1 MTRLAAISL
10 GLVLVGWSAPT
21 RGADPAKD
29 IVGTWE
35 GRSGAGGFTE
45 VWTIE
50 HDKGAWT
57 VRGVFKKGDDE
68 VGSFTGK
75 NPRFA
80 GGALTFVQEYVK
92 KPVANW
98 NDGST
103 ITARASGDKLTFTWR
118 AGKNSG
124 SNSLDRQ
131 GTAVA
136 AKPADAPPTEPK
148 RPDPRRPGPKGTTPA
163 PEPKKAEP
171 AVELSPEAK
180 KELDGLAG
188 CWNFKEFT
196 FDGKKYQFGIYWTF
210 EGGKVIESLE
220 PNKGQTRRSGLVT
233 QLDPGKK
240 FIEVNFTSGV
250 GGSPTGKFQGV
261 YEQDGDTLKVCLAG
275 LDHPAPTAF
284 ESTAGSGAMLM
295 VFKKVKK

>member
-1 MTRLAAISL
+1 MTRLTAIAL
-10 GLVLVGWSAPT
+10 GLVLVGWSASA

-35 GRSGAGGFTE
+35 GRSGAGGLTE
-45 VWTIE
+45 AWTIE
-50 HDKGAWT
+50 NDKGTWA

-92 KPVANW
+92 KPVASW

-103 ITARASGDKLTFTWR
+103 ITAKASGDRLSFTWR

-136 AKPADAPPTEPK
+136 AKPADPPAAGPK
-148 RPDPRRPGPKGTTPA
+148 RPGPKGTAPAPA
-163 PEPKKAEP
+163 PEPKKTEP
-171 AVELSPEAK
+171 AVELSAEAK
-180 KELDGLAG
+180 KELDGFTG
-188 CWNFKEFT
+188 CWTFKEFT
-196 FDGKKYQFGIYWTF
+196 FDGKKYQFGVYWTF
-210 EGGKVIESLE
+210 DNGTVTESLE
-220 PNKGQTRRSGLVT
+220 PNKKMPRRSGPVS
-233 QLDPGKK
+233 QLEPGKK
-240 FIEVNFTSGV
+240 FIEVNFSSGV
-250 GGSPTGKFQGV
+250 GGSPTGKFRGV
-261 YEQDGDTLKVCLAG
+261 YELDGDTLKVCLAG

-284 ESTAGSGAMLM
+284 ESTPDSGAMLM
-295 VFKKVKK
+295 VFRKVKK